1 MGFMWLCFP
10 SLRLQ
15 VKARA
20 FKLKTLDVMA
30 YDGASVT
37 VTEDVVGHVSR
48 KHSEVL
54 SLLGLTEEG
63 FFDLLCR
70 VLEKPHE
77 AYIDSFGSRYF
88 LKKLNDLYL
97 NVVVDEGI
105 VRTAYLISS
114 KAHSRMRRRR
124 WLRRLC

>member
-1 MGFMWLCFP
+1 M
-10 SLRLQ
+10 LQ
-15 VKARA
+15 IKAVA
-20 FKLKTLDVMA
+20 FKLKTIDVRA
-30 YDGASVT
+30 YDGTSVI
-37 VTEDVVGHVSR
+37 VTEDVVDHVSR
-48 KHSEVL
+48 KHPEVL

-63 FFDLLCR
+63 FFGLLR
-70 VLEKPHE
+70 GVLEKPHE
-77 AYIDSFGSRYF
+77 AYVDSSGSTYF

-114 KAHSRMRRRR
+114 KTHSRMRRRR